1 MFILIRVEACFLDR
15 FNDSGL
21 IAVSSV
27 GTSFDE
33 LEASPLLTGE
43 SLLQGIFL
51 DVGCPADQLI
61 HFAEDNLD
69 LGVREQWR
77 ELEIMLREFQVS
89 FGSGSALVLGLAEA
103 APFTTQ
109 EIPISGEG
117 QFCGG
122 LQYFVC
128 PAVERVFAD
137 LERADVLPSRLVDG
151 HGNLIDVVDAIEKLQ
166 SAERVTLHL
175 RVFIC

>member
-1 MFILIRVEACFLDR
+1 MRLPNTQISAH
-15 FNDSGL
+15 
-21 IAVSSV
+21 
-27 GTSFDE
+27 
-33 LEASPLLTGE
+33 LL
-43 SLLQGIFL
+43 
-51 DVGCPADQLI
+51 
-61 HFAEDNLD
+61 
-69 LGVREQWR
+69 
-77 ELEIMLREFQVS
+77 MLREFQVS

-128 PAVERVFAD
+128 PAVERVFVD

-151 HGNLIDVVDAIEKLQ
+151 HEQRKREYYI
-166 SAERVTLHL
+166 
-175 RVFIC
+175 